1 MGRCDNRF
9 VDHDRQEVFDYMNN
23 RPEPWIAFKVLG
35 AGIEHPRD
43 AFPISYTGG
52 ADFICCGMYDY
63 QVVEDVNIANKYFE
77 KDFPNLPKR
86 RRPWH
91 G

>member
-1 MGRCDNRF
+1 M
-9 VDHDRQEVFDYMNN
+9 
-23 RPEPWIAFKVLG
+23 LG

-43 AFPISYTGG
+43 AFPVAYTGG

-63 QVVEDVNIANKYFE
+63 QVVEDVNVANDIFA
-77 KDFPNLPKR
+77 NGLPAR
-86 RRPWH
+86 SRPWH